1 MEEEKSR
8 HRKYRRD
15 KPWDNDT
22 IDHWKI
28 EPFTSEENEPSL
40 VEESS
45 FRILFPKYRE
55 KYIQSVWGDV
65 KRCLSQY
72 HINCELDLL
81 EGSMTV
87 ITTNKTWDPYIII
100 KARDLIKLLAR
111 SVPFPQAKRILEDG
125 VYCDIIKIGGLIRN
139 KEKFIKRRQRLVGPG
154 GSTLKAL
161 ELLTECYILTQG
173 QTVSAIGSIK
183 GIKTVRKIV
192 EDCIYNIHP
201 VYYIKELII
210 KRELNKNEKL
220 KNVPNPIENWD
231 RFLPHFKK
239 RCVKRKKTKVVKKK
253 SENALLIPIQQ
264 PRKEDILLE
273 TGEYFMREEERK
285 RKQQFERREKQKL
298 KHQEK
303 KLKKLQIYEKNG
315 AKDTAEDKSTS
326 ETVEKAEIE
335 KSDKKVISKKP
346 SKPASKDYFI

>member
-15 KPWDNDT
+15 KPWDDDT

-28 EPFTSEENEPSL
+28 EPFTKEENEPSL

-65 KRCLSQY
+65 KNCLSQY

-87 ITTNKTWDPYIII
+87 ITTDKTWDPYIII

-111 SVPFPQAKRILEDG
+111 SVPFPQAKRILDDG

-139 KEKFIKRRQRLVGPG
+139 KDKFIKRRQRLVGPG

-173 QTVSAIGSIK
+173 QTVSVIGSIK

-210 KRELNKNEKL
+210 KRELSKNEKL
-220 KNVPNPIENWD
+220 KNENWD
-231 RFLPHFKK
+231 RFLPQFKK
-239 RCVKRKKTKVVKKK
+239 RCVKRRKVKVVRKKK
-253 SENALLIPIQQ
+253 ENSLLIPEQQ

-285 RKQQFERREKQKL
+285 KKKQFEQRQKQKQ

-303 KLKKLQIYEKNG
+303 KLKKLQIYEKNDSNN
-315 AKDTAEDKSTS
+315 ANEDGSTS
-326 ETVEKAEIE
+326 EPKSNQSE
-335 KSDKKVISKKP
+335 KSDKKLTSKK
-346 SKPASKDYFI
+346 STKPASKDYFI